1 MKKNRLVVKLG
12 LLSALA
18 APQVITVEAAPPG
31 SGLRPASEHHSLRQV
46 PGSRSGIQLVQHQ
59 NQSRSLIP
67 KLVLSQNS
75 RSSEEERTASP
86 NPQPG
91 QPRRYAQQQQQQR
104 RSPATTTAV
113 SEGESRRRRSRND
126 NEPGLFK
133 RIWNRVTSSHDADS
147 NREQVAKN
155 QIQPGQ
161 PAPAVP
167 RPPSLTYNGQG
178 SKSAQPATQTGSNVP
193 TRTASFA
200 EQDQNATTPVPGV
213 GSAARKTTLSGQLD
227 AVAAVG
233 HQKSVGETSTE
244 QAGGFIN
251 PFEGPVQAGRDE
263 LLDLDS
269 LVRNSTPNNS
279 AKAVAEPANQQPE
292 TADGVNAI
300 AVSAT
305 NEVGEQ
311 DATTSDADSGSPF
324 NGAPVDLAAGG
335 PQQAQTTDAAEQAE
349 PIIQA
354 RQDNAN
360 LEPSREPSLDEPAL
374 QLPSAGPDEEKAE
387 RWVAASGSND
397 DTTSETQAEP
407 LIADSTVAETETT
420 DTEVAEPVVVNDNT
434 TEADAST
441 HSDETEVATTDATV
455 EDATDAGDPAL
466 SILDDR
472 ARREQQRYRI
482 MSRSGQ
488 SGFKGFCPVEL
499 RDHREL
505 VDCRETYE
513 ARFGLQT
520 YRFSSAAAK
529 SAFEANPARYAPA
542 AGGSDV
548 VLLVNTGEEL
558 EGSLDFCLW
567 YRDRLYMFKSRETQ
581 QIFSRDPQ
589 KFASQY

>member
-1 MKKNRLVVKLG
+1 MKKKRLVVKLG

-31 SGLRPASEHHSLRQV
+31 GGLRPASEHHLLRQV
-46 PGSRSGIQLVQHQ
+46 PGSHSGIQLVQHQ

-91 QPRRYAQQQQQQR
+91 QPRRYVQQQQQQR
-104 RSPATTTAV
+104 RSSATTTAV
-113 SEGESRRRRSRND
+113 SEGESRRRRNRND

-133 RIWNRVTSSHDADS
+133 RIWNRVTSSDDTNS
-147 NREQVAKN
+147 DREQVAKN

-167 RPPSLTYNGQG
+167 RPPLLTYNGQG
-178 SKSAQPATQTGSNVP
+178 SKSAQPAIKTGSNVP

-200 EQDQNATTPVPGV
+200 EQDQYPTTTPVPGV

-251 PFEGPVQAGRDE
+251 PFEGPVQASGEE

-269 LVRNSTPNNS
+269 LVQNSTPNNS
-279 AKAVAEPANQQPE
+279 AKAVAESANQQPE
-292 TADGVNAI
+292 TSDGVNAI
-300 AVSAT
+300 TVSAS

-311 DATTSDADSGSPF
+311 DATTSVTDSGSPF
-324 NGAPVDLAAGG
+324 NGEPVDLAAGSPEQG
-335 PQQAQTTDAAEQAE
+335 QTADAAEQAE

-387 RWVAASGSND
+387 RWVAASDSNAA
-397 DTTSETQAEP
+397 TTSETQAEP
-407 LIADSTVAETETT
+407 LIADSTVAETT
-420 DTEVAEPVVVNDNT
+420 DTEVAEPVVVIDNA
-434 TEADAST
+434 TEADAS
-441 HSDETEVATTDATV
+441 SSSEEVEVAKTDATV

>member
-1 MKKNRLVVKLG
+1 MKKKRLVVKLG
-12 LLSALA
+12 LLSALT
-18 APQVITVEAAPPG
+18 APQVITVEAAPPN

-46 PGSRSGIQLVQHQ
+46 PGSHSGIRLVQHQ

-91 QPRRYAQQQQQQR
+91 QPRRYAQQQQQ
-104 RSPATTTAV
+104 RSSATTAAAV
-113 SEGESRRRRSRND
+113 SEGESRRRRNRND
-126 NEPGLFK
+126 SEPGLFK
-133 RIWNRVTSSHDADS
+133 RIWNRVTSSDDAES

-161 PAPAVP
+161 PAPAIP

-178 SKSAQPATQTGSNVP
+178 SKSARPATQTGSNVP
-193 TRTASFA
+193 SRTASFT
-200 EQDQNATTPVPGV
+200 EQKQNATTATGV

-227 AVAAVG
+227 AVAAAG
-233 HQKSVGETSTE
+233 HQKSVDETSTE

-251 PFEGPVQAGRDE
+251 PFEGPVQASRDE

-269 LVRNSTPNNS
+269 LVQNSTPNNS
-279 AKAVAEPANQQPE
+279 AKAVAESGNQQPE
-292 TADGVNAI
+292 AADGINAI
-300 AVSAT
+300 TVSAS

-311 DATTSDADSGSPF
+311 DATTSDTDSGSPF
-324 NGAPVDLAAGG
+324 NGAPVDLAAGP
-335 PQQAQTTDAAEQAE
+335 PQQGQPTDDAEQAK

-374 QLPSAGPDEEKAE
+374 QLPSAGTDEEKAE
-387 RWVAASGSND
+387 RWVAASDSNAAI
-397 DTTSETQAEP
+397 TSETQAEP
-407 LIADSTVAETETT
+407 LIADSTVT
-420 DTEVAEPVVVNDNT
+420 DTETGDTEVSEPVISNSDVAA
-434 TEADAST
+434 ADAST
-441 HSDETEVATTDATV
+441 RSDEMEVAATDATV
-455 EDATDAGDPAL
+455 GDATDAGDPAL

-505 VDCRETYE
+505 VDCRESYE